1 MYFYL
6 FVLNVIS
13 NQMVCSL
20 HSYGKCKVIIL
31 LLIRIDSNMLVQN
44 KNVIYISSTYFK
56 NKLPRLKL
64 IEIEF
69 LVQKANRDK
78 ISKARNFFFF

>member
-1 MYFYL
+1 ME
-6 FVLNVIS
+6 
-13 NQMVCSL
+13 CSL

-31 LLIRIDSNMLVQN
+31 LLLIRIDSNMLVQN
-44 KNVIYISSTYFK
+44 KNFIYISSTYFK

-69 LVQKANRDK
+69 IVQKTNCDK
-78 ISKARNFFFF
+78 ISKAQNFFLFQIKWLK